1 MAPRQFPPARPP
13 SPAETFEEPSPSE
26 SDDDAPPIILSPIKR
41 RNARGPNSASI
52 KKLSDIDVWRYS
64 DAEII
69 DAAMDS
75 WRSPVYDHYNIS
87 LRRDTTAT
95 GHPMSLVFVFECKFN
110 QQDHPTLTRLRNKTS
125 EGTDTTNTL
134 PSGQYTYATHRA
146 LIALRCAKNFRP
158 FNMVTD
164 SDYILE
170 VLLLRPGTKIPDP
183 STVSRDIK
191 HIYEQMALHVK
202 NYFLNIDGPV
212 HLVLDGWTSPLIFA
226 YLGLVI
232 IWYADGNI
240 HRTIL
245 EFIRLKSNHDG
256 RYLAKVV
263 ADCLER
269 FQLGNRLF
277 SICMDN
283 ATNCDKLAEVFLS
296 FFFKKPRSRKRVG
309 ISKGEASAEY
319 GRPGESRDELGNE
332 DEVVL
337 DDGDVID
344 LHEDEAV
351 LEEAEVD
358 AEDDEEDEGQV
369 VHNEKVAKTLKEKAI
384 RLMAQ
389 KDIVID
395 PKEETIAQQI
405 FPRVA
410 GLARR
415 VHDSPTTNEKFQ
427 ELITNSYD
435 PDTRGGP
442 RSLTRRVPTR
452 WNSDLACLESHMY
465 FRDIIEELTSIRSLK
480 LAPYTLSAE
489 QWEIASDVH
498 QVLLLFKGTT
508 ELFSKSQVPLIVDVI
523 PMLEQIREGLI
534 GARDDKDNEVPNVVR
549 VACQAGIL
557 LVDKYSTF
565 TADCPVYP
573 ISIVLCPDRKL
584 KWFKDHGRTVR
595 QIKEIEKLVISTWK
609 SDYEGG
615 SNNAATRQAALPRI
629 TRSRYEPTAA
639 TERFPVDSIQHYL
652 KDSLASASD
661 ILAAGGYIKYW
672 TNLKATRP
680 RLAKMALDYCSAP
693 ASSVDAE
700 RAFSSGRRQVNF
712 MQHNMSSQT
721 FKAQMA
727 VGSWANS
734 PLYPGLDTITN
745 MISKQVIADEGEN
758 PFIVPSNT
766 SARMSN

>member
-1 MAPRQFPPARPP
+1 MGRYVKVLPLQEFKKLKIMYESTNIMAPRQFPPARPP

-125 EGTDTTNTL
+125 EGTGNLKKAMDVCLKSLGQSNHSQMASDTTNTL

-232 IWYADGNI
+232 IWKGAA
-240 HRTIL
+240 
-245 EFIRLKSNHDG
+245 S
-256 RYLAKVV
+256 
-263 ADCLER
+263 
-269 FQLGNRLF
+269 
-277 SICMDN
+277 S
-283 ATNCDKLAEVFLS
+283 
-296 FFFKKPRSRKRVG
+296 KPRSRKRVG

-435 PDTRGGP
+435 PDIRGGP

-573 ISIVLCPDRKL
+573 ISIDRKL

-661 ILAAGGYIKYW
+661 ILAA
-672 TNLKATRP
+672 
-680 RLAKMALDYCSAP
+680 